1 MSLIPKRGVA
11 DADDV
16 LDRIEEE
23 EGEVVRK
30 KVNRVKMA
38 GGPVSPALS
47 ADRPAGGP
55 VKQKVSVV
63 AEEEGEEE
71 EGEITERTPEKPL
84 VTPLTIDVDDE
95 EEEKEEGEEEEEK
108 TKEKPVEEFEEEREE
123 KAEGVREETVVAQA
137 REESAM
143 WDKHEGD
150 VQHVAVGDIQINPS
164 QPRRKFDEV
173 EMQELTDSVAQ
184 HGILQPLVVR
194 RAKSG
199 YELVA
204 GERRLRAAKRLG
216 WDYVPCVVRR
226 DVRSEAARIELA
238 LIENI
243 QREDLNPVEEAMA
256 YQQLNEEYGMTHEEI
271 GQRVGRSRV
280 GITNTIRILQ
290 LPEEV
295 RKGLVNGTISAGHAR
310 AILMIPDEEKQ
321 RRFYRHL
328 VAEGLTVRK
337 AETRARRI
345 QRTMDLDDPLRRKRR
360 GRTAFEIEY
369 SGRLE
374 DRYGYDAKLR
384 FNEDKN
390 RFEVMFKCHNQRDV
404 EELLGMLLGTRP
416 LPEKS
421 DKDVI
426 EGKE

>member
-1 MSLIPKRGVA
+1 MKNILKGGIMSLIPKRGVA

-23 EGEVVRK
+23 EGVVKR

-38 GGPVSPALS
+38 GGPAS
-47 ADRPAGGP
+47 PAGGP

-71 EGEITERTPEKPL
+71 EITEATPEKPL

-95 EEEKEEGEEEEEK
+95 EEGEGEEKTEEESAGEFEEEGEEK
-108 TKEKPVEEFEEEREE
+108 S
-123 KAEGVREETVVAQA
+123 EGVREEAVVAEVA

-173 EMQELTDSVAQ
+173 EMQELTDSIAQ

-194 RAKSG
+194 RRKGG

-226 DVRSEAARIELA
+226 GVRSEAARIELA

-321 RRFYRHL
+321 KRFYRHL

-345 QRTMDLDDPLRRKRR
+345 QRTMGLDDPLRRKRR

-390 RFEVMFKCHNQRDV
+390 RFEVMFKCHNQRDI

-416 LPEKS
+416 LPEKM

-426 EGKE
+426 EGKK